1 MAGAV
6 QQPPVGGGGGG
17 GSVGGATAPS
27 PPTIYLNFTA
37 EPPELDLSSE
47 LDAQVNGFFHKLLQG
62 LCSVD
67 EMIKCLYEYATRD
80 VPAQKK
86 LLDGILRV
94 LTYEVTTHLH
104 DYPEH
109 ALHSITELYGGI
121 LANLVNQ

>member
-6 QQPPVGGGGGG
+6 QPPAG
-17 GSVGGATAPS
+17 GSGASTAPGAPS
-27 PPTIYLNFTA
+27 IYLNFTT

-47 LDAQVNGFFHKLLQG
+47 LDVQVNGFFHKLLQG

-80 VPAQKK
+80 IPSQKK
-86 LLDGILRV
+86 LLDGIIRV
-94 LTYEVTTHLH
+94 LIYEVTTHLH

-121 LANLVNQ
+121 LAGLVNQ